1 MSRYNPA
8 ADIPMSYGVVILAIT
23 LGFSGLGKI
32 TAIMIDIGIW
42 REVLA
47 EMFAI
52 SAAMTN
58 PFFHE
63 NNGETYHKKWQK
75 S

>member
-8 ADIPMSYGVVILAIT
+8 ADIPMSYGLVILGIT
-23 LGFSGLGKI
+23 LGFSGLGKKI
-32 TAIMIDIGIW
+32 TTMIMMLFD
-42 REVLA
+42 VLVSL
-47 EMFAI
+47 FAI
-52 SAAMTN
+52 SVAMTN